1 VSTPSPSTPSSGSAP
16 ARRQTAAPPL
26 IARVLA
32 IAAILVAGLSG
43 GLIGFAVTEILCIDG
58 CTTRAGIIGVVT
70 AIAAAIGVAI
80 VAVLALR
87 AMAEWH
93 ADETRAQAHRDGTA

>member
-43 GLIGFAVTEILCIDG
+43 GLIGFAVTEILCVDG
-58 CTTRAGIIGVVT
+58 CTTRAGIVGVVT
-70 AIAAAIGVAI
+70 AIAAASGVAI